1 MATIRYNIIR
11 LNVERPGQIVRFQHK
26 IPSNLRRCTGFKA
39 VHVRG
44 VQTDLYIPEIGWFT
58 ASFNSLKEEAIVV
71 PVSAQAFYVP
81 EVSQEFQSLEVELL
95 KGQLVVGVYVDT
107 MKASA
112 FMPYVVSL
120 YLRCTESIS
129 AANGKPET
137 EKVRT
142 ELVKNTQSKK
152 QDCRCDDE
160 VDRDEDDQEQ
170 DSEEL
175 NPDQLCSTI

>member
-58 ASFNSLKEEAIVV
+58 ASFNSLKEEAIVT
-71 PVSAQAFYVP
+71 PVSAQAFYNP
-81 EVSQEFQSLEVELL
+81 EVSHEFQTLDMEL
-95 KGQLVVGVYVDT
+95 KPSQLVVGVYVDT
-107 MKASA
+107 MKANA

-120 YLRCTESIS
+120 YLRCTECIS

-142 ELVKNTQSKK
+142 ELVKNTQSKS
-152 QDCRCDDE
+152 QDCSCI
-160 VDRDEDDQEQ
+160 DEDDQGLDDQQ
-170 DSEEL
+170 DSEEF

>member
-1 MATIRYNIIR
+1 MAAIRYNIIR
-11 LNVERPGQIVRFQHK
+11 LSVERPGQIVRFQHK

-71 PVSAQAFYVP
+71 PVSAQAFTNP
-81 EVSQEFQSLEVELL
+81 EVSHEFQTLDVEL
-95 KGQLVVGVYVDT
+95 KPSQLVVGVYVDT
-107 MKASA
+107 MTAIG
-112 FMPYVVSL
+112 FNPYVVSL
-120 YLRCTESIS
+120 YLRCTENVS
-129 AANGKPET
+129 
-137 EKVRT
+137 VRT
-142 ELVKNTQSKK
+142 ELVKNTQSKN
-152 QDCRCDDE
+152 QDCSCI
-160 VDRDEDDQEQ
+160 DEDDLEINEEH

>member
-1 MATIRYNIIR
+1 M
-11 LNVERPGQIVRFQHK
+11 
-26 IPSNLRRCTGFKA
+26 
-39 VHVRG
+39 
-44 VQTDLYIPEIGWFT
+44 YIPEIGWFT

-81 EVSQEFQSLEVELL
+81 EVSQEFQSLEIELL

-142 ELVKNTQSKK
+142 ELVKNTQSKQD
-152 QDCRCDDE
+152 QDCSCI
-160 VDRDEDDQEQ
+160 DEDDQELDEEQ
-170 DSEEL
+170 DSEEF

>member
-1 MATIRYNIIR
+1 MAAIRYNIIR
-11 LNVERPGQIVRFQHK
+11 LSVERPGQIVRFQHK

-71 PVSAQAFYVP
+71 PVSAQAFTNP
-81 EVSQEFQSLEVELL
+81 EVSHEFQTLDVEL
-95 KGQLVVGVYVDT
+95 KPSQLVVGVYVDT
-107 MKASA
+107 MTASG
-112 FMPYVVSL
+112 FNPYVVSL
-120 YLRCTESIS
+120 YLRCTENVS
-129 AANGKPET
+129 
-137 EKVRT
+137 VRT
-142 ELVKNTQSKK
+142 ALVKIAQSKS
-152 QDCRCDDE
+152 QDCSCI
-160 VDRDEDDQEQ
+160 DEDDLEQNEEQ

>member
-1 MATIRYNIIR
+1 
-11 LNVERPGQIVRFQHK
+11 
-26 IPSNLRRCTGFKA
+26 
-39 VHVRG
+39 
-44 VQTDLYIPEIGWFT
+44 
-58 ASFNSLKEEAIVV
+58 
-71 PVSAQAFYVP
+71 
-81 EVSQEFQSLEVELL
+81 VEL
-95 KGQLVVGVYVDT
+95 KPSQLVVGVFVDT

-142 ELVKNTQSKK
+142 ELVKNTQSKN
-152 QDCRCDDE
+152 QDCNCDDE
-160 VDRDEDDQEQ
+160 DGQYEDDQDLEE

>member
-11 LNVERPGQIVRFQHK
+11 LQVDRPGQIIRFQHK
-26 IPSNLRRCTGFKA
+26 IPSNLKRCTGFKA

-58 ASFNSLKEEAIVV
+58 ASFNSLKEEAIVT
-71 PVSAQAFYVP
+71 PVSAQAFYEP
-81 EVSQEFQSLEVELL
+81 EVTHEFQTLDVEL
-95 KGQLVVGVYVDT
+95 KPSQLLVGVYVDT

-129 AANGKPET
+129 VPSRIPKT
-137 EKVRT
+137 VRVRT
-142 ELVKNTQSKK
+142 DLIKSTQAQN
-152 QDCRCDDE
+152 QDCICD
-160 VDRDEDDQEQ
+160 DEDDQDVNHE
-170 DSEEL
+170 SEEL
-175 NPDQLCSTI
+175 NPDQLCSTT

>member
-1 MATIRYNIIR
+1 MAAIRYNIIR
-11 LNVERPGQIVRFQHK
+11 LSVERPGQIVRFQHK

-58 ASFNSLKEEAIVV
+58 ASFNSLKEEAIVT

-95 KGQLVVGVYVDT
+95 KGQLVVGVYLDT
-107 MKASA
+107 MKAST

-120 YLRCTESIS
+120 YLRCTESVI
-129 AANGKPET
+129 AANGKPEN

-142 ELVKNTQSKK
+142 ELVKNTQSKQD
-152 QDCRCDDE
+152 QDCSCI
-160 VDRDEDDQEQ
+160 DEDDQKLDEEH
-170 DSEEL
+170 DSEEF

>member
-1 MATIRYNIIR
+1 MAAIRYNIIR
-11 LNVERPGQIVRFQHK
+11 LSVERPGQIVRFQHK

-71 PVSAQAFYVP
+71 PVSAQAFSNP
-81 EVSQEFQSLEVELL
+81 EVSHEFQTLDVEL
-95 KGQLVVGVYVDT
+95 KPSQLVVGVYVDT
-107 MKASA
+107 MTASG
-112 FMPYVVSL
+112 FNPYVVSL
-120 YLRCTESIS
+120 YLRCTENVS
-129 AANGKPET
+129 
-137 EKVRT
+137 VRT
-142 ELVKNTQSKK
+142 ELVKSTQSKN
-152 QDCRCDDE
+152 QDCSCDDE
-160 VDRDEDDQEQ
+160 VEREEDDQET

>member
-58 ASFNSLKEEAIVV
+58 ASFNSLKEEAIVT

-81 EVSQEFQSLEVELL
+81 EVSQEFQSLEIELL

-120 YLRCTESIS
+120 YLRCTESVS
-129 AANGKPET
+129 VPNRKTET

-142 ELVKNTQSKK
+142 ELVKNTQSKS
-152 QDCRCDDE
+152 QDCSC
-160 VDRDEDDQEQ
+160 VDEDDQELDEEQ
-170 DSEEL
+170 DSEEF

>member
-1 MATIRYNIIR
+1 
-11 LNVERPGQIVRFQHK
+11 
-26 IPSNLRRCTGFKA
+26 
-39 VHVRG
+39 
-44 VQTDLYIPEIGWFT
+44 
-58 ASFNSLKEEAIVV
+58 LKEEAIVT

-81 EVSQEFQSLEVELL
+81 EVSLEFQSLEVELL

-142 ELVKNTQSKK
+142 ELVKNTQSKN
-152 QDCRCDDE
+152 QDCSCI
-160 VDRDEDDQEQ
+160 DEDDQEQ
-170 DSEEL
+170 ASEEF

>member
-1 MATIRYNIIR
+1 MAAIRYNIIR
-11 LNVERPGQIVRFQHK
+11 LSVERPGQIVRFQHK

-71 PVSAQAFYVP
+71 PVSAQAFSNP
-81 EVSQEFQSLEVELL
+81 EVSHEFQTLDVEL
-95 KGQLVVGVYVDT
+95 KPSQLVVGVYVDT
-107 MKASA
+107 MTASG
-112 FMPYVVSL
+112 FNPYVVSL
-120 YLRCTESIS
+120 YLRCTENVS
-129 AANGKPET
+129 
-137 EKVRT
+137 VRT
-142 ELVKNTQSKK
+142 ELVKNTQSKN
-152 QDCRCDDE
+152 QDCKCDDQDDPDE
-160 VDRDEDDQEQ
+160 VDQEQ